1 MKTDITIWIF
11 SAFILILAAV
21 FIYGIYRREQQ
32 KQRDSKARLSAR
44 DQALLIEQNNQK

>member
-11 SAFILILAAV
+11 SAFIIILAAL
-21 FIYGIYRREQQ
+21 FSYGIYRHEQ
-32 KQRDSKARLSAR
+32 KKERDSKARLAAR